1 MVPSPGSPGFLY
13 VGRFGTI
20 NVTAG
25 SGLELAA
32 IAAAVVGGVSTLG
45 GSGTIIGAF
54 LGAVLIGVLDQ
65 SLARVSSRSASSGV
79 TRSSAR

>member
-1 MVPSPGSPGFLY
+1 MQVGLNQRRLQLVAFVTCGALAGLAGFLY

-45 GSGTIIGAF
+45 W
-54 LGAVLIGVLDQ
+54 
-65 SLARVSSRSASSGV
+65 
-79 TRSSAR
+79 